1 MTGDRQVLGATAV
14 EFFREQMV
22 ASEDAKNM
30 VSAELSS
37 LPNIPAIS
45 KTTSELLMQGVSLQ
59 TEEITF
65 GNLSSGLTKGTVN
78 SFLSN
83 GDVVLN
89 FGDVSA
95 VSTSNVSQTNVTLDT
110 QVELSVYSFD
120 EPLIEA
126 NDFVHFVALGGK
138 ERAGESAQAISEF
151 TDVLRGQGTVDE
163 SGAPVVASKL
173 KLFDFSENDATEI
186 DADEIIMQLAEGEGV
201 VLLAPDQVD
210 GRALLSILIMTS
222 PPRLVKFCFLGS
234 LQLEEEQENRRLLGM
249 MKTKI

>member
-1 MTGDRQVLGATAV
+1 MSGDRQVLGATAV

-30 VSAELSS
+30 VSAELSI
-37 LPNIPAIS
+37 LPNIHAIS
-45 KTTSELLMQGVSLQ
+45 KTTSELLMQCVILK

-201 VLLAPDQVD
+201 VLLAPDRWMA
-210 GRALLSILIMTS
+210 RALYQYS
-222 PPRLVKFCFLGS
+222 
-234 LQLEEEQENRRLLGM
+234 
-249 MKTKI
+249 